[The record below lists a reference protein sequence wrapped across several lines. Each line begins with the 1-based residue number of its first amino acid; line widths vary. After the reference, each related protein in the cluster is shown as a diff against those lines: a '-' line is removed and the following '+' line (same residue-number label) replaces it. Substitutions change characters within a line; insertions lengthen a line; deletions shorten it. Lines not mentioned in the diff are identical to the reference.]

1 MFKYI
6 GFGIIGLLAI
16 FGIVNYNSMVS
27 LDENIN
33 QTYSQVQNV
42 MQRQADLIPNLV
54 ESVKGYAKHES
65 ETLTKVTEARSKL
78 SAVSKLSPEQLAKD
92 PELQKKLIEAQTSL
106 NQAAISLNM
115 VKEAYPQLQANDNF
129 KYLMNELSGSQNRIT
144 VERRKNQLAVEQYNK
159 AVRTF
164 PRVVFAK
171 TFGFENRPYFSASD
185 NAQTTPK
192 VNFQ

>member
-106 NQAAISLNM
+106 NQAAISLNI